1 MSRERRAFPRYPVD
15 FPVQV
20 QVPDEGEQT
29 RVLDFPA
36 GASTLSR
43 TSLEIAC
50 SAELIVALLRQR
62 QLPYAC
68 RVRFSIPGSA
78 MQFDVRGHVITHRR
92 LSQHQYV
99 LVLLFVHE
107 DANQEQ
113 ALERGLLSCQRG
125 GLD

>member
-1 MSRERRAFPRYPVD
+1 MSRERRAYPRYPVN

-20 QVPDEGEQT
+20 LVPDADGRSQALE
-29 RVLDFPA
+29 FPA

-43 TSLEIAC
+43 TSMEIGC
-50 SAELIVALLRQR
+50 SADLITALLRQR

-68 RVRFSIPGSA
+68 RVCFALPSPGSR
-78 MQFDVRGHVITHRR
+78 FDLKAQVITHRR

-99 LVLLFVHE
+99 LVLLFLHE
-107 DANQEQ
+107 DATCEQ
-113 ALERGLLSCQRG
+113 ALEQALLGTQQV